1 MRILVVGAGAVGGYF
16 GGRLLQAGRDVTFLV
31 RPARAE
37 QLRRD
42 GLRILSPHGDATL
55 RPRLVT
61 ADAIDGCYD
70 VVLLGVKGFGLPAAI
85 DDVAPAVGPATLIL
99 PMLNGMRH
107 MDRLAARFGA
117 GPVIG
122 GVCLVASEVDDENR
136 IVQLAAFQQ
145 LRYGEL
151 GGDMTPRIQALDAE
165 MRGAGF
171 DASASTDIVQA
182 MWDKWVQLA
191 SLGAATCLLGG
202 PVGAIAAAPGGAE
215 TARAILAECAAVA
228 KACGH
233 APDDAFMARQA
244 GALTAAGSGT
254 TSSMFRDLRKGA
266 PVEVDTI
273 LGDLLDHAGPHGL
286 ATPLLR
292 AAFVR
297 LRVYEEGRAAEGN
310 RP

>member
-16 GGRLLQAGRDVTFLV
+16 GGRLLQAARDVTFLV

-37 QLRRD
+37 RLRRD
-42 GLRILSPHGDATL
+42 GLHIVSPHGDATL
-55 RPRLVT
+55 RPRLAT
-61 ADAIDGCYD
+61 AATIDGFYD

-85 DDVAPAVGPATLIL
+85 DDVAPAIGPATMIL

-107 MDRLAARFGA
+107 MDMLAARFGA

-122 GVCLVASEVDDENR
+122 GVCLVASEVDDQDR
-136 IVQLAAFQQ
+136 IVQLAEFQQ

-151 GGDMTPRIQALDAE
+151 GGEVTPRIEALDAA

-171 DASASTDIVQA
+171 DASVSTDIVQA

-202 PVGAIAAAPGGAE
+202 AVGAIVAAPGGAE

-233 APDDAFMARQA
+233 APGDAFMARQA

-273 LGDLLDHAGPHGL
+273 LGDLLDHAEANGI
-286 ATPLLR
+286 AAPLLR
-292 AAFVR
+292 AAVVR
-297 LRVYEEGRAAEGN
+297 LRVYEGGRPAGGQ
-310 RP
+310 P